1 MGIPELMESL
11 GLKLTKTRGET
22 ETVYEDEVSR
32 VEVEKH
38 KDAEEPVV
46 VDTAAT
52 EKVEE
57 PKELVVVDT
66 KEVEEPVVVDT
77 KEVEDPVVVDTAD
90 NEEVKEPVVVDTEK
104 VEDPL
109 VVDNAGN
116 DVEEAVEVD
125 TAYPENE
132 GNVLVDSDSE
142 YFYG

>member
-1 MGIPELMESL
+1 MG
-11 GLKLTKTRGET
+11 TKTKGET

-66 KEVEEPVVVDT
+66 KV
-77 KEVEDPVVVDTAD
+77 VEDPVVVDTAD
-90 NEEVKEPVVVDTEK
+90 NEEVKKPVVVDTEK